1 MRYLGPLDKI
11 VGHFCGEGYSVSVG
25 DGIVWLSRDGFKGAV
40 WVVPIGGGLDEIL
53 WAVMGAT
60 EYANKFGNSYV
71 ALPVNLAKRIDE
83 SHFWTYGIGLVV
95 YDEETVKEI
104 LQPRPRAEPREQ
116 SITTY
121 SEQRDIKTDEE
132 SGRLDNALL
141 EELLRRVERLERE
154 IARLE
159 ELELLMARVEALES
173 RAENREKAYH
183 KPSPQVAPATIQ
195 YQTTTTHATS
205 SRSRSEDRLPSY
217 LQDNPWIEVL
227 ASKR

>member
-1 MRYLGPLDKI
+1 MRYLGPLERI

-25 DGIVWLSRDGFKGAV
+25 DGIVWLSRDNSKGAV

-60 EYANKFGNSYV
+60 EYANKFGNAYV

-95 YDEETVKEI
+95 YDEEIVKEI
-104 LQPRPRAEPREQ
+104 LQPRPRAEPSVPSPTYPEQ
-116 SITTY
+116 S
-121 SEQRDIKTDEE
+121 DVKTVEE
-132 SGRLDNALL
+132 KSGLDNGML
-141 EELLRRVERLERE
+141 EELLRRIERLERE

-159 ELELLMARVEALES
+159 ELELLMARVEALER
-173 RAENREKAYH
+173 RAGTQERPLH
-183 KPSPQVAPATIQ
+183 RPPLHVAPAAIQ
-195 YQTTTTHATS
+195 YQTVSAHVAS
-205 SRSRSEDRLPSY
+205 SRNRSEDKLPSY
-217 LQDNPWIEVL
+217 LQDNPWLEVL